1 MIQWFVASL
10 FRFFSSRGMCLASGY
25 LLMFGSGEC
34 LEFGWGEGVSAVDAP
49 QYARRGEG
57 VGVGVGSDPGDA
69 FELPPGPI

>member
-1 MIQWFVASL
+1 
-10 FRFFSSRGMCLASGY
+10 
-25 LLMFGSGEC
+25 MFGSGEC

-69 FELPPGPI
+69 FELPPGPIQIEQAATGRGTGMPLKSPPLSLAGA